1 MKKGFNFD
9 EARAN
14 DSSNRHEDWA
24 DRSLEMSKRE
34 LRQLRNVMTKYK
46 DDPEGRKK
54 MLKKMKKFYNS
65 SIAEIERIDYK
76 PQ

>member
-1 MKKGFNFD
+1 
-9 EARAN
+9 
-14 DSSNRHEDWA
+14 
-24 DRSLEMSKRE
+24 
-34 LRQLRNVMTKYK
+34 MTKYK